1 MADVCCWL
9 LCSQFMKIS
18 VLKLITSFICF
29 VPLSKQGRCNEQRA
43 NRVKMKRTYCCF
55 RINEFHI
62 CMNFFSALV
71 TLSKLPSLC
80 KVSKC
85 FNESSKRIV

>member
-1 MADVCCWL
+1 ML
-9 LCSQFMKIS
+9 LVIMLTIYESLGLEIDYIF
-18 VLKLITSFICF
+18 LCF
-29 VPLSKQGRCNEQRA
+29 APLSKQGRRNEQRA
-43 NRVKMKRTYCCF
+43 NRVKMKRTYHCF